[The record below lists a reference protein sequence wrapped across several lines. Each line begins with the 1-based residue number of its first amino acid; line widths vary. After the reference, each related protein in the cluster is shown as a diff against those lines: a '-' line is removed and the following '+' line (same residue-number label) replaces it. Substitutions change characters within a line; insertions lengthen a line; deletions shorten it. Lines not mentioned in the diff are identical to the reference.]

1 MKLLKICDLIRKRA
15 LITRQ
20 SASAIGDAL
29 ANSADER
36 GITLDFA
43 GVDAVTPSFID
54 EILAVLE
61 DALKTKDRDTFQVIF
76 LHSPT
81 RLSTKFAAVGRAHR
95 LEITE
100 SEEGTWIIKAGPS
113 SPVG

>member
-1 MKLLKICDLIRKRA
+1 MKLVKIYDLVRKRA

-20 SASAIGDAL
+20 SAGAVGEAL

-54 EILAVLE
+54 EVLAVLE
-61 DALKTKDRDTFQVIF
+61 DALKTKDREKFQVIF

-100 SEEGTWIIKAGPS
+100 SEEGTWIIKAGSSLPS
-113 SPVG
+113 G